1 MCDINTQK
9 LFWVNVVSCICYYMY
24 IWIFCVI
31 E

>member
-9 LFWVNVVSCICYYMY
+9 LFWVNVVNCICYHMY

-31 E
+31 K